1 MTQRSVSFL
10 TPGRM
15 VLISILVTILIGT
28 LILSLPCSQKTPLSL
43 IDLLFTAI
51 SATTVTGLLTVP
63 MESFTTFGQ
72 ATILVLIQIGGLGL
86 ITLSI
91 FLMSFFVELGLSA
104 QLIAGQVLELE
115 GFRGTR
121 KLIKFIVGLTLFCE
135 ILGAFIT
142 WCSLSS
148 EYTGPLR
155 IFYSL
160 FHSISSFCNA
170 GFSPFPHGMEA
181 FKTNIPFLLTTL
193 LLVTIGGF
201 GFLSLHE
208 LGVYV
213 RSLKNKRRIRLSLH
227 TQVIITTT
235 LLITL
240 ITTILFWLLEYGHT
254 LQGIPNMTTAVNVL
268 FDAVCARSAGFTT
281 FDVSTLR
288 LATIFI
294 IMIVAFIGSS
304 PGSTGSGV
312 KTTTF
317 AVFMATIKAVISG
330 RMVVELKERKIPND
344 QVFKALAVFLL
355 SLTWISLAIFGL
367 LLTEEGW
374 HFLDVVFESFS
385 AFTNLGLTT
394 GITPYLSAEGKIYI
408 MLIMIIGRIG
418 SITLLIALR
427 RRLEAADFRYPEER
441 IMLS

>member
-1 MTQRSVSFL
+1 MTYKSTSFL

-15 VLISILVTILIGT
+15 IVFSILLTIACGT
-28 LILSLPCSQKTPLSL
+28 LLLRLPCCTKMPVSL
-43 IDLLFTAI
+43 IDLLFTAV
-51 SATTVTGLLTVP
+51 SATTVTGLQTVP
-63 MESFTTFGQ
+63 MDSFTTFGQ
-72 ATILVLIQIGGLGL
+72 AIILMLIQIGGLGL

-91 FLMSFFVELGLSA
+91 FLMSFFIELGLST

-121 KLIKFIVGLTLFCE
+121 KLITFIVAITIACELIGTL
-135 ILGAFIT
+135 II
-142 WCSLSS
+142 WYSLPTSYVGDQS
-148 EYTGPLR
+148 L
-155 IFYSL
+155 FYSL
-160 FHSISSFCNA
+160 FHSVSSFCNA
-170 GFSPFPHGMEA
+170 GFTLFPQGIEA
-181 FKTNIPFLLTTL
+181 FRTNILFLLTTVF
-193 LLVTIGGF
+193 LVTLGGF
-201 GFLSLHE
+201 GFFSLHE
-208 LGVYV
+208 IATYFQFP
-213 RSLKNKRRIRLSLH
+213 KTKKKRLSLH

-235 LLITL
+235 LLLIV
-240 ITTILFWLLEYGHT
+240 ITTILFWILEYGHT
-254 LQGIPNMTTAVNVL
+254 LKGIPTLATATNAL
-268 FDAVCARSAGFTT
+268 FNAACARSAGFTT
-281 FDVSTLR
+281 FDVATLR

-294 IMIVAFIGSS
+294 ILIITFIGSS
-304 PGSTGSGV
+304 PGSTGGGI

-317 AVFMATIKAVISG
+317 AIFIATIRAVISG
-330 RMVVELKERKIPND
+330 RMVIELKERKIPND

-427 RRLEAADFRYPEER
+427 RRHDAADFRYPEER
-441 IMLS
+441 VMLS